1 MKTSF
6 IVFLAFLVFIS
17 CENKSS
23 QKNKIEPS
31 KTDTI
36 LQKDGKFLIYNL
48 YPKKLLKIKRD
59 KTVYSLDYQNRIEK
73 IVKYYLDKSTLHH
86 VKFQIKNPKAKLGYS
101 VEETDWEGV
110 KYTQIGI
117 FNRPEK
123 NITTFQWLFYEPKSQ
138 QIYEF
143 DVPKNKPILFIYK

>member
-1 MKTSF
+1 MKTNF
-6 IVFLAFLVFIS
+6 ILFLVLLVGIS

-23 QKNKIEPS
+23 QKNKLEVS
-31 KTDTI
+31 KSDTI
-36 LQKDGKFLIYNL
+36 LLRNGEILTYNVF
-48 YPKKLLKIKRD
+48 PKKLLKIKRD
-59 KTVYSLDYQNRIEK
+59 KTAYSIDYQKRIEK
-73 IVKYYLDKSTLHH
+73 IVEYYLDKSTLQQ

>member
-1 MKTSF
+1 MKTNL
-6 IVFLAFLVFIS
+6 ILFLAFFIFIS

-23 QKNKIEPS
+23 LKNNLEVS

-36 LQKDGKFLIYNL
+36 LQKDGKILTYNVF
-48 YPKKLLKIKRD
+48 PKKLLKIKRD
-59 KTVYSLDYQNRIEK
+59 KTTYSLVYQKRIEK
-73 IVKYYLDKSTLHH
+73 IVEYYLDKSTLHH
-86 VKFQIKNPKAKLGYS
+86 VKFQIKNPNAKLGYS
-101 VEETDWEGV
+101 TEETDWEGV